1 MRVSPPR
8 DLKLIWEEGV
18 VDRSDDHVEIRYG
31 ERQKPVAL
39 VARDSQKRFTVQFL
53 MKARANDMRARQI
66 LSEVRGD
73 LTHYLFGLVGPDS
86 WAFVQ
91 FHCNTAA
98 NLSSRIRWSW
108 HPRRASN

>member
-1 MRVSPPR
+1 MRVGPPR
-8 DLKLIWEEGV
+8 DLKLMWEEGV
-18 VDRSDDHVEIRYG
+18 VDRSNDHVEIRYG

-39 VARDSQKRFTVQFL
+39 VARDVHKRFTVQFL
-53 MKARANDMRARQI
+53 LKARADDLRSHQI

-98 NLSSRIRWSW
+98 NFSSRVRWSW
-108 HPRRASN
+108 RPKRASD

>member
-8 DLKLIWEEGV
+8 DLKLMWEEGV
-18 VDRSDDHVEIRYG
+18 VNRRDDHVEIRYG
-31 ERQKPVAL
+31 ERSKPVAL
-39 VARDSQKRFTVQFL
+39 VARDAHKRFTVQFL
-53 MKARANDMRARQI
+53 LQEKPEDRRSRQI

-108 HPRRASN
+108 RPKQSSE